1 MQDSASIRLPR
12 PETKIGQR
20 KLSTAA
26 DIPSYVL
33 SLVLLGLSVFSVP
46 RLSGQ
51 RTLIL
56 AGLAAVGFYLS
67 LGRGRTRGH
76 ATRRGVALYT
86 VILISVY
93 FITFSRYNHTEFL
106 LGITPMAFASLLAFL
121 GTAVWLWRFA
131 ILRSLPV
138 DAPALDLAVLAV
150 ALVSVIAYLS
160 ASTLRGQYGLPL
172 EPRAHLTWVVVV
184 SALLYCIMNDL
195 SRSAI
200 PARVLRSAPFPLLIS
215 CSIAT
220 VWRWL

>member
-1 MQDSASIRLPR
+1 MQDSASIPLPR
-12 PETKIGQR
+12 PETRISR
-20 KLSTAA
+20 RNLNTAA
-26 DIPSYVL
+26 DIPSYVV

-67 LGRGRTRGH
+67 LGRGRTRRH

-93 FITFSRYNHTEFL
+93 FITFSRYDHTAFL
-106 LGITPMAFASLLAFL
+106 LGITPMGFASLLAFL
-121 GTAVWLWRFA
+121 GAAVWLWRFA
-131 ILRSLPV
+131 ILRSLPA
-138 DAPALDLAVLAV
+138 DALALDLTVLAL

-160 ASTLRGQYGLPL
+160 ASALRGQYGLPL
-172 EPRAHLTWVVVV
+172 EPRANLTWVLIV
-184 SALLYCIMNDL
+184 STLVYCIMNDL

-200 PARVLRSAPFPLLIS
+200 AARVLRAAPFPLLIS

>member
-1 MQDSASIRLPR
+1 MQDSASIRLPQA
-12 PETKIGQR
+12 ETKIGR
-20 KLSTAA
+20 RNLSTAA
-26 DIPSYVL
+26 DIPTYVL

-67 LGRGRTRGH
+67 LGRGRTRRH

-93 FITFSRYNHTEFL
+93 LITFSRYDHTEFL
-106 LGITPMAFASLLAFL
+106 LGITPIAFASLLAFL

-138 DAPALDLAVLAV
+138 HAPALDLAVLAV
-150 ALVSVIAYLS
+150 ALVSVIAYWS
-160 ASTLRGQYGLPL
+160 ASTLRGQYGPPL
-172 EPRAHLTWVVVV
+172 EPRAHLIWVVIV
-184 SALLYCIMNDL
+184 STLLYCIMNDL

-200 PARVLRSAPFPLLIS
+200 GERVVRSAPLPLLIS

>member
-1 MQDSASIRLPR
+1 MQDSASIRLPQ
-12 PETKIGQR
+12 PETKIAQR
-20 KLSTAA
+20 ALSTAA
-26 DIPSYVL
+26 DMPSYVL

-56 AGLAAVGFYLS
+56 AGLAAAGFYLS
-67 LGRGRTRGH
+67 LGRGRTRRH

-93 FITFSRYNHTEFL
+93 FITFSRYDHTEFL
-106 LGITPMAFASLLAFL
+106 LGITPMAFATLLAFL
-121 GTAVWLWRFA
+121 GAAVWLWRFA
-131 ILRSLPV
+131 VLRSLPV
-138 DAPALDLAVLAV
+138 DAPALDLTVLAV
-150 ALVSVIAYLS
+150 AVVSVIVYLS
-160 ASTLRGQYGLPL
+160 ASTLPGQHGLPL
-172 EPRAHLTWVVVV
+172 EPRAHLTWAVVV
-184 SALLYCIMNDL
+184 STLLYCIMNDL

-200 PARVLRSAPFPLLIS
+200 AARVLRSAPLPLLIS

>member
-1 MQDSASIRLPR
+1 MQDSASIRLAQA
-12 PETKIGQR
+12 ETKIGR
-20 KLSTAA
+20 PNLSTAA
-26 DIPSYVL
+26 DNPSYLL

-67 LGRGRTRGH
+67 LGRGRTRRH

-93 FITFSRYNHTEFL
+93 LITFSRYDHTEFL
-106 LGITPMAFASLLAFL
+106 LGITPMAFASVLAFL

-138 DAPALDLAVLAV
+138 HAPALDLAVLAV

-160 ASTLRGQYGLPL
+160 ASTLRGQYGPPL
-172 EPRAHLTWVVVV
+172 EPRAHLIWVVIV
-184 SALLYCIMNDL
+184 STLLYCIMNDL

-200 PARVLRSAPFPLLIS
+200 AARVVRSAPLPLLIS

>member
-1 MQDSASIRLPR
+1 MQDSASIRLTR

-67 LGRGRTRGH
+67 LGRGTTRRH

-200 PARVLRSAPFPLLIS
+200 AARVLRSAPFPLLIS

-220 VWRWL
+220 VWPWL

>member
-1 MQDSASIRLPR
+1 MQDSASIRLPQS
-12 PETKIGQR
+12 ETKIGR
-20 KLSTAA
+20 RNLSTAA

-67 LGRGRTRGH
+67 LGHGRTRRH

-93 FITFSRYNHTEFL
+93 LITFSRYDHTDFL
-106 LGITPMAFASLLAFL
+106 LGITPMAFASVLAFL

-138 DAPALDLAVLAV
+138 HAPALDLAVLAV

-160 ASTLRGQYGLPL
+160 ASTLRGQYGL
-172 EPRAHLTWVVVV
+172 EPRAHLIWVVIV
-184 SALLYCIMNDL
+184 STLLYCIMNDL

-200 PARVLRSAPFPLLIS
+200 AARVLRSAPLPLAIS

>member
-1 MQDSASIRLPR
+1 MQDSASIRLPQ
-12 PETKIGQR
+12 PETKIGPR
-20 KLSTAA
+20 HLSTAA
-26 DIPSYVL
+26 DLPSYVL

-56 AGLAAVGFYLS
+56 VGLAAVGFYLS
-67 LGRGRTRGH
+67 LGRGRTRRH
-76 ATRRGVALYT
+76 ATRRGAALYT

-93 FITFSRYNHTEFL
+93 LITFSRYQHTQFFL
-106 LGITPMAFASLLAFL
+106 GLSPMAFASLLAFL
-121 GTAVWLWRFA
+121 GAAVWLWRFA

-138 DAPALDLAVLAV
+138 DAPALDLTVLAV
-150 ALVSVIAYLS
+150 ALVSVVLYLS
-160 ASTLRGQYGLPL
+160 ASTLRGQYGLAL
-172 EPRAHLTWVVVV
+172 EPRAHLTWVVIV
-184 SALLYCIMNDL
+184 STLLYCIMNDL

-200 PARVLRSAPFPLLIS
+200 AARVLRSAPFPLLIS

>member
-1 MQDSASIRLPR
+1 MQDSASIRLPQ
-12 PETKIGQR
+12 PETNIGR
-20 KLSTAA
+20 RALSTAA

-33 SLVLLGLSVFSVP
+33 SLVLLGLSLFSVP

-56 AGLAAVGFYLS
+56 AGLAAAGFYLS
-67 LGRGRTRGH
+67 LGRGRTRRH

-93 FITFSRYNHTEFL
+93 FITFSRYDHTELL
-106 LGITPMAFASLLAFL
+106 LGITPMAFATLLAFL
-121 GTAVWLWRFA
+121 GAAVWLWRFA
-131 ILRSLPV
+131 VLRSLPV
-138 DAPALDLAVLAV
+138 EAPALDLTVLAV
-150 ALVSVIAYLS
+150 AVVSVIAYLS
-160 ASTLRGQYGLPL
+160 ASTLGGQHGLPL

-184 SALLYCIMNDL
+184 STLLYCIMNDL

-200 PARVLRSAPFPLLIS
+200 AARVLRSAPFPLLIS
-215 CSIAT
+215 CSLAT

>member
-1 MQDSASIRLPR
+1 MQDSSSIRLPQ
-12 PETKIGQR
+12 PQTKIGQR
-20 KLSTAA
+20 NFSTAA

-67 LGRGRTRGH
+67 LGRGTTRRH

-86 VILISVY
+86 IILISVY
-93 FITFSRYNHTEFL
+93 FITFSRYDHTEFL
-106 LGITPMAFASLLAFL
+106 LGTTPMAFASLLAFL

-131 ILRSLPV
+131 MLRSLPV

-150 ALVSVIAYLS
+150 ALVTVVAYLS
-160 ASTLRGQYGLPL
+160 TSTLRGQYGLPL
-172 EPRAHLTWVVVV
+172 EPRAHLTWVVIV
-184 SALLYCIMNDL
+184 STLLYCIMSDL

-200 PARVLRSAPFPLLIS
+200 AARVLRSAPLPLLIS

>member
-1 MQDSASIRLPR
+1 MQDSASIRLSR
-12 PETKIGQR
+12 PEKRIAR
-20 KLSTAA
+20 RDLNTAA
-26 DIPSYVL
+26 DLPSYIF
-33 SLVLLGLSVFSVP
+33 SLVLLGLSIFSVP

-51 RTLIL
+51 LTPIL

-67 LGRGRTRGH
+67 LGRGRTRRH
-76 ATRRGVALYT
+76 ATRRGVALYM

-93 FITFSRYNHTEFL
+93 FITFSRNDHTEFL

-138 DAPALDLAVLAV
+138 EAPALDLTVLAL
-150 ALVSVIAYLS
+150 ALVSLIAYFT
-160 ASTLRGQYGLPL
+160 AFALRGQYRLSL
-172 EPRAHLTWVVVV
+172 EPRAHLTWVVIV
-184 SALLYCIMNDL
+184 STLVYCIMNDL

-200 PARVLRSAPFPLLIS
+200 AKRVLRAAPVPLLIS

>member
-1 MQDSASIRLPR
+1 MQDSASIRLPQS
-12 PETKIGQR
+12 ETKIGR
-20 KLSTAA
+20 RNLSTAA

-67 LGRGRTRGH
+67 LGRGRTRRH

-93 FITFSRYNHTEFL
+93 LITFSRYDHTEFL
-106 LGITPMAFASLLAFL
+106 LGITPMAFASVLAFL
-121 GTAVWLWRFA
+121 GAGVWLWRFT

-138 DAPALDLAVLAV
+138 HAPALDLAVLAV

-160 ASTLRGQYGLPL
+160 ASTLRGQYGPSL
-172 EPRAHLTWVVVV
+172 EPRAHLIWVVIV
-184 SALLYCIMNDL
+184 STLLYCIMNDL

-200 PARVLRSAPFPLLIS
+200 AARVVRSAPLPLLIS

-220 VWRWL
+220 VWPWL